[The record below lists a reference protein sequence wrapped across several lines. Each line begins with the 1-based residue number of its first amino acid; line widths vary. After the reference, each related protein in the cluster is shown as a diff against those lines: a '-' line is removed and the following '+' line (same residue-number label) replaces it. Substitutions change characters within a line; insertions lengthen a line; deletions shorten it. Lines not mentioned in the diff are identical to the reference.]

1 MKQLYI
7 IVEGQTELEFVN
19 RLLIPFWV
27 SRGLHTHIQGVPI
40 DMRGGGHGFNNIE
53 HFKKTIRPL
62 LMNDDEPLITTMID
76 YYGINSEKK
85 LPNYALCNK
94 ISDVEQ
100 RIRCME
106 DGLTEAVNS
115 IKSYRF
121 FLPNILKHEME
132 TLFFANPETG
142 FDLEKDTI
150 KQAVLAICQKF
161 PNIED
166 INDTPQGAPS
176 KRLTAIYEA
185 NGKKYKKRVDGVDI
199 AELTGMGV
207 ILEKCPRFKAWT
219 ERVVAA
225 VVDS

>member
-40 DMRGGGHGFNNIE
+40 DMKGGGHGFNNIE

-62 LMNDDEPLITTMID
+62 LMNEDEPIITTMID

-94 ISDVEQ
+94 INDVEQ
-100 RIRCME
+100 RICCME

-121 FLPNILKHEME
+121 FLPNILRHEME
-132 TLFFANPETG
+132 TLFFANPEVG
-142 FDLEKDTI
+142 FDLEKDAI
-150 KQAVLAICQKF
+150 KKAVMAICQKF

-176 KRLTAIYEA
+176 KRLAAIYEA

-199 AELTGMGV
+199 AELTGMSV

-219 ERVVAA
+219 ERVVIA
-225 VVDS
+225 VIGS

>member
-40 DMRGGGHGFNNIE
+40 DMKGGGHGFNNIE

-76 YYGINSEKK
+76 YFGINSEKK
-85 LPNYALCNK
+85 LPNYALFNK

-115 IKSYRF
+115 IKSYF
-121 FLPNILKHEME
+121 
-132 TLFFANPETG
+132 
-142 FDLEKDTI
+142 
-150 KQAVLAICQKF
+150 
-161 PNIED
+161 IEV
-166 INDTPQGAPS
+166 NF
-176 KRLTAIYEA
+176 
-185 NGKKYKKRVDGVDI
+185 KYNY
-199 AELTGMGV
+199 
-207 ILEKCPRFKAWT
+207 
-219 ERVVAA
+219 
-225 VVDS
+225 